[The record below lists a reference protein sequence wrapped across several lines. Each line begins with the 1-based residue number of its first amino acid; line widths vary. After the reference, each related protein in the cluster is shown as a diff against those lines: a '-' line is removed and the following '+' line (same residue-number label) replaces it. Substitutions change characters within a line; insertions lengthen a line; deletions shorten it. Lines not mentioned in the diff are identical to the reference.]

1 MITLEIPS
9 ITDPNEAVE
18 TFGAAAVLTFRDA
31 DGNVFLEGK
40 DVVEAEAGYYSSDS
54 AWRSGASRWS

>member
-1 MITLEIPS
+1 M
-9 ITDPNEAVE
+9 
-18 TFGAAAVLTFRDA
+18 LTFRDA

-54 AWRSGASRWS
+54 GVAQWVVSLLG